1 MEPHPAKIASPVSH
15 LLRAI
20 RSEAL
25 ATGSVTGRPALSP
38 RVLDVLAH
46 VPRDAFVDPEWSP
59 QAWEDRPLPIGHRQT
74 ISQPFVV
81 ALMTDLLDLQ
91 PTDVVLEVGTGSGY
105 QAAVLSRLVYLVHS
119 VEVIEPLAHQA
130 ALRLMEL
137 GFDNVDVHI
146 GDGHRGWRPEAPYDA
161 IVVTAATPQVPAAL
175 LEQLKPGGRLV
186 IPLGPTF
193 GHQELTLIRKTQQ
206 GRIKHEVILPVSF
219 VPLTD

>member
-1 MEPHPAKIASPVSH
+1 MEPHPAHSATAVT
-15 LLRAI
+15 LMLRAI

-25 ATGSVTGRPALSP
+25 ATGSVTGHPELSS
-38 RVLDVLAH
+38 RVLDAIAQ
-46 VPRDAFVDPEWSP
+46 VPRDAFVDPEWRE

-74 ISQPFVV
+74 LAQPFIV
-81 ALMTDLLDLQ
+81 ALMTDLLAPQ

-137 GFDNVDVHI
+137 GYDNVDVHL
-146 GDGHRGWRPEAPYDA
+146 GDGYRGWRPEAPYDA
-161 IVVTAATPQVPAAL
+161 IIVTAATPEVPTPL
-175 LEQLKPGGRLV
+175 LDQLKPGGRLV

-206 GRIKHEVILPVSF
+206 GRIKREVILPVSF

>member
-1 MEPHPAKIASPVSH
+1 MEPDPAKTANPVSH

-38 RVLDVLAH
+38 RVLDVIAE
-46 VPRDAFVDPEWSP
+46 VPRDAFVDPEYGEH
-59 QAWEDRPLPIGHRQT
+59 AWEDRPLPIGHRQT
-74 ISQPFVV
+74 ISQPFIV
-81 ALMTDLLDLQ
+81 ALMTDLLNLQ

-119 VEVIEPLAHQA
+119 IEVIEPLAHQA

-137 GFDNVDVHI
+137 GYDNVDVHQ
-146 GDGHRGWRPEAPYDA
+146 GDGHRGWRSEAPYDA
-161 IVVTAATPQVPAAL
+161 IIVTAATPEVPPAL
-175 LEQLKPGGRLV
+175 LEQLKPGGRMV

-193 GHQELTLIRKTQQ
+193 GHQDLTLIRKTQQ